1 MLITCPECQKE
12 ISDKAKTCPGCGYP
26 LNESTPTTTTAK
38 KQAKKIYGRKRMRL
52 PNGFGRIT
60 EIKNKNLRNPF
71 RVMVTTGVDKNG
83 RPIGKLLKPK
93 AYFKTYNEA
102 YQALMEFNKSPY
114 DIANDITIEELF
126 NLWYPEYIKTVSVDR
141 KRSVKSAWNYCDP
154 IKNIRIHELKPAQ
167 IKEILDNGFRIDS
180 DGNKVDIP
188 DTFSK
193 GVKTILSLMFDLAIE
208 RELIDKNPAR
218 GVKLKK
224 EKHEK
229 KKEMH
234 TNYTLEEIEHLKNH
248 LDNFVAQFLYIQ
260 CYSGW
265 RPSELLNISIE
276 NIDIENWT
284 FTGGMKTNAGY
295 DRTVPI
301 HSKIQQI
308 VKARYDEAVRTNKKY
323 LFAKKDGEAYPY
335 RTFERHYT
343 IELPELQIDL
353 SHKLHDGRVTFIT
366 LAKNADVDEYAIK
379 RIVGH
384 SINDL
389 TERVYTR
396 RSIEWLKE
404 QIEKIK

>member
-1 MLITCPECQKE
+1 
-12 ISDKAKTCPGCGYP
+12 
-26 LNESTPTTTTAK
+26 
-38 KQAKKIYGRKRMRL
+38 
-52 PNGFGRIT
+52 
-60 EIKNKNLRNPF
+60 
-71 RVMVTTGVDKNG
+71 
-83 RPIGKLLKPK
+83 
-93 AYFKTYNEA
+93 
-102 YQALMEFNKSPY
+102 
-114 DIANDITIEELF
+114 
-126 NLWYPEYIKTVSVDR
+126 
-141 KRSVKSAWNYCDP
+141 
-154 IKNIRIHELKPAQ
+154 
-167 IKEILDNGFRIDS
+167 
-180 DGNKVDIP
+180 
-188 DTFSK
+188 
-193 GVKTILSLMFDLAIE
+193 
-208 RELIDKNPAR
+208 
-218 GVKLKK
+218 
-224 EKHEK
+224 
-229 KKEMH
+229 
-234 TNYTLEEIEHLKNH
+234 
-248 LDNFVAQFLYIQ
+248 
-260 CYSGW
+260 
-265 RPSELLNISIE
+265 
-276 NIDIENWT
+276 
-284 FTGGMKTNAGY
+284 MKTHAGY